1 MRDDSGLENDIAT
14 IRPDG
19 SHLRALTA
27 TPTDEESPDWSPDG
41 KRIAF
46 HCECRAARRAT
57 RTST

>member
-1 MRDDSGLENDIAT
+1 MRDDSGHENDIYT

-27 TPTDEESPDWSPDG
+27 THTDEAAPDWSPDG

-46 HCECRAARRAT
+46 HWNAAPPGED
-57 RTST
+57 